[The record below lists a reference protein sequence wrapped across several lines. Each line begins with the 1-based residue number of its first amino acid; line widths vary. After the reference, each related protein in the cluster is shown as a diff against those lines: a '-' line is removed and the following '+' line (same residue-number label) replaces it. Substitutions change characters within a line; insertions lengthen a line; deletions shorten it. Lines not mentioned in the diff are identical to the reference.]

1 MDDDPSFFDQ
11 EVDKDNT
18 SRGSAAIQSD
28 KENEDDTK
36 MQQAQKENRLLEFMQ
51 ESQLYYE
58 KNLIAFDN
66 NMSLLALNTYE
77 ISQMMSNLNRDN

>member
-1 MDDDPSFFDQ
+1 
-11 EVDKDNT
+11 
-18 SRGSAAIQSD
+18 
-28 KENEDDTK
+28 
-36 MQQAQKENRLLEFMQ
+36 MQQAQKEYRLLEFMQ